1 MVGVE
6 EVNHYYPFGG
16 TFASTS
22 SVQPYKYNGKELDR
36 QGGLDWYDYG
46 ARHYDAALGR
56 WHVVDPVAEKYYLWS
71 PYAYCLGNP
80 VRFIDPTG
88 MVTEIPPGFWASF
101 GKGFSQPFVSFWNA
115 VTHPVEA
122 VTNVV
127 NSIKSVTPTEA
138 EFGVG
143 EQVLRSPMS
152 PLGSTFN
159 QLDVAQAIAYDKA
172 NGTMTSAEVIG
183 NQWGD
188 IAFDAVTTGAGVGVG
203 KVTGTLG
210 KASSGVEKVKGL
222 GNPFKNMTLD
232 QVRTS
237 MDKHVGT
244 GKLKVVVVDDRTGLN
259 KTYYNNKSGY
269 SYNLDKGRPTRI
281 GRQRIVEGPH
291 IDVNYPKPRPKNI
304 EKKKLP
310 VNN

>member
-1 MVGVE
+1 M
-6 EVNHYYPFGG
+6 
-16 TFASTS
+16 
-22 SVQPYKYNGKELDR
+22 
-36 QGGLDWYDYG
+36 
-46 ARHYDAALGR
+46 ALGR
-56 WHVVDPVAEKYYLWS
+56 WHVVDPMAEKYYLWS

-115 VTHPVEA
+115 VTHPVET

-138 EFGVG
+138 GFGVG

-188 IAFDAVTTGAGVGVG
+188 IAFDAVTTGAGVG

-232 QVRTS
+232 
-237 MDKHVGT
+237 
-244 GKLKVVVVDDRTGLN
+244 
-259 KTYYNNKSGY
+259 
-269 SYNLDKGRPTRI
+269 
-281 GRQRIVEGPH
+281 
-291 IDVNYPKPRPKNI
+291 
-304 EKKKLP
+304 
-310 VNN
+310 

>member
-1 MVGVE
+1 M
-6 EVNHYYPFGG
+6 YISILKSADYKSAG
-16 TFASTS
+16 TD
-22 SVQPYKYNGKELDR
+22 KELDTKK
-36 QGGLDWYDYG
+36 GLNWYDYG
-46 ARHYDAALGR
+46 ARHYDVALGR
-56 WHVVDPVAEKYYLWS
+56 WHVVDPMAEKYYLWS

-115 VTHPVEA
+115 VTHPVET

-138 EFGVG
+138 GFGVG

-188 IAFDAVTTGAGVGVG
+188 IAFDAVTTAVGAGVGRGTGLYKGQTLVTNSIPQKVARVIPDGIKTSMLGAPNQSDVFVTAAKDIKGLNAMQIANKLTIPQSSSGFKVIEFRTPMNGLASPINRTNPGFVG
-203 KVTGTLG
+203 KGRTLG
-210 KASSGVEKVKGL
+210 GAREFTIPNQQIPKDAIIKIVK
-222 GNPFKNMTLD
+222 
-232 QVRTS
+232 
-237 MDKHVGT
+237 
-244 GKLKVVVVDDRTGLN
+244 
-259 KTYYNNKSGY
+259 
-269 SYNLDKGRPTRI
+269 
-281 GRQRIVEGPH
+281 
-291 IDVNYPKPRPKNI
+291 
-304 EKKKLP
+304 
-310 VNN
+310 